1 MRGMRHQSERGAA
14 AVEFALIVPVLF
26 ALLLGIVE
34 FGRAYNVQSTISGAA
49 REGVREYAL
58 HNDASAAEDAVR
70 FFAASLDQGALT
82 VSANPACPPAGG
94 NARTTVTVTYNFNF
108 ITGWLGNGLTM
119 TGTGTMRCNG

>member
-1 MRGMRHQSERGAA
+1 MRGIRHQCEKGAA
-14 AVEFALIVPVLF
+14 AVEFALLVPVLV

-82 VSANPACPPAGG
+82 VTANPSCPPAGG
-94 NARTTVTVTYNFNF
+94 DARTTVTVTYDFDF
-108 ITGWLGNGLTM
+108 ITGWFGNGLTL
-119 TGTGTMRCNG
+119 TGMGTMRCNG